1 MRQDGVF
8 LAWLNEN
15 YPSFPPITAVYQP
28 LPGPSYPIFFTKE
41 NMTPLKNI
49 YKNNLI
55 AEEKLNEMETSDR
68 IILKSSNLGHVLVQ
82 ALI

>member
-1 MRQDGVF
+1 
-8 LAWLNEN
+8 
-15 YPSFPPITAVYQP
+15 
-28 LPGPSYPIFFTKE
+28 
-41 NMTPLKNI
+41 MTPLKNI